1 MSSNNLYVMGENVN
15 NLKKNISYNFIYQLL
30 ILFLPFVTAPYL
42 SRVIG
47 ANGIGI
53 YSYTHSI
60 GVYFTYF
67 IMLGLNN
74 HGNRTIATFQLDREK
89 RSRAFFEIYTLQLI
103 CSLFFISLYIYYIFY
118 ISTNQKAAILQG
130 VFVLSALFDINWFF
144 FGMEKFRITVTRNA
158 IVKILT
164 VVAIFVLVKKKYRY
178 LLIYIYY
185 GSWVFS

>member
-89 RSRAFFEIYTLQLI
+89 KDLEL
-103 CSLFFISLYIYYIFY
+103 SLRFTHY
-118 ISTNQKAAILQG
+118 N
-130 VFVLSALFDINWFF
+130 
-144 FGMEKFRITVTRNA
+144 
-158 IVKILT
+158 
-164 VVAIFVLVKKKYRY
+164 
-178 LLIYIYY
+178 
-185 GSWVFS
+185 